1 MEFSSFLCGSELDDG
16 FYIFPCDAMSSP
28 CCVVPN
34 IPMLSWEESRG
45 DRKKRDRREM
55 AREAKL
61 QPALGGYFTVRPLN
75 DWADWFTETVIF
87 DREDEEDEEDEGL
100 EDEEAE

>member
-1 MEFSSFLCGSELDDG
+1 M
-16 FYIFPCDAMSSP
+16 
-28 CCVVPN
+28 V
-34 IPMLSWEESRG
+34 SWEESSRG

-87 DREDEEDEEDEGL
+87 DREDEEDEDDEGL
-100 EDEEAE
+100 EDEEVVE